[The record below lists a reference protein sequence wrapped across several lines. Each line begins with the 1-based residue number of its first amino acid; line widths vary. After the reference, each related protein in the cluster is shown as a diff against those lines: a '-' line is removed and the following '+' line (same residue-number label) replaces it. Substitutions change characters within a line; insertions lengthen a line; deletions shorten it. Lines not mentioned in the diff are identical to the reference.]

1 MQLATR
7 RVLVLALCVAAVVLA
22 GLMFPAT
29 GIGEF
34 PSEGA
39 GAVAGPGDDG
49 PGTAGPPGTVAGTDA
64 TPEPGDESTRTQS
77 TPRPDDGPDAGTQT
91 EPGESSNSTAT
102 PSATATPTPTPT
114 PTPAG
119 PSDTDDRGVVAVLLG
134 ASLWWLLVGLFVV
147 VLPCVTLEGKA
158 RGWPL
163 FRRLPVPSVSL
174 VAAARRIPQ
183 TTTSVL
189 VDVSGS
195 VPRLVSGLGDALT
208 AGSRGLGV
216 AVSGLARAV
225 GTLVVSVPGALAG
238 VLAAILDVSLFGGSD
253 TTVGGLPDDERV
265 QSDEV
270 GSATPAADESDEP
283 PSTVEE
289 AWVAMV
295 ERLPAGSH
303 RAETKTPMELA
314 RAAVDHGLPAE
325 PVYALTDAFRQVA
338 YGGASATEDRTNRA
352 LAALERVR
360 DALEGDE

>member
-1 MQLATR
+1 VQLATR

-29 GIGEF
+29 GIGDV
-34 PSEGA
+34 PSNGVDVVVGPEDAGPEDTGPP
-39 GAVAGPGDDG
+39 GAVAR
-49 PGTAGPPGTVAGTDA
+49 TDA
-64 TPEPGDESTRTQS
+64 TPERTDESTRTQL
-77 TPRPDDGPDAGTQT
+77 TPLPDDGPGTET
-91 EPGESSNSTAT
+91 EPSGSSNSTAT
-102 PSATATPTPTPT
+102 PTATPTPTPT
-114 PTPAG
+114 PTPVG
-119 PSDTDDRGVVAVLLG
+119 PSDTDDRGALAVLLG
-134 ASLWWLLVGLFVV
+134 ASLWWLLVGLFAA

-174 VAAARRIPQ
+174 VAAAQRIPQ
-183 TTTSVL
+183 TTTAVL

-195 VPRLVSGLGDALT
+195 VPRLVSGVGDALT

-216 AVSGLARAV
+216 AVSALVRAL

-238 VLAAILDVSLFGGSD
+238 SLAAILDLSLFGGSE

-265 QSDEV
+265 QSGEA
-270 GSATPAADESDEP
+270 GSTGPTADESDDP

-295 ERLPAGSH
+295 EGLPLGSH
-303 RAETKTPMELA
+303 RTGTKTPMELA

-338 YGGASATEDRTNRA
+338 YGGASATEERTSRA
-352 LAALERVR
+352 LDALDRVR
-360 DALEGDE
+360 DALEADE